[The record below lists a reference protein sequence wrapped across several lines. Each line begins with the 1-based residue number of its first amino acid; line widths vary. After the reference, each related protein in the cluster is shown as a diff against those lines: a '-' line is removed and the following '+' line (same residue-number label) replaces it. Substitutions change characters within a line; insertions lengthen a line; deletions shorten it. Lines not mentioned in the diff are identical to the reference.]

1 MQNNELIFLGANIK
15 AQNILNVDEEYF
27 TNQELK
33 NFVIETKNILNGA
46 KSDPGLQK
54 ILDKIST
61 EALIEFENFC
71 KDKAQEDLNQYFKE
85 IVIELE
91 KNTMRYKCCFSDL
104 FDDRLAIEVDEQYVD
119 TGIQEFNYYL
129 NGGLQKKTLVGIQA
143 ATGKGKT
150 TMLLTLG
157 CNILKKGYNVAFV
170 NLEMNEIEF
179 NNNILS
185 GISDKFS
192 YTDIKMNNNL
202 NHPEFREQLKNEIL
216 SKNIGKS
223 ALIIN
228 NDYEPLSSQ
237 TLEELILKEEKRRNI
252 KFDVILIDY
261 LFLLKTRKEGGK
273 NSQGYEILQKVTQE
287 AHKMSQRNNWAVLSV
302 FQENRQGAKDS
313 KNSDFSN
320 MAGSFNALHD
330 MDNYFKF
337 YQDKVDDHYFVTIR
351 PQKLRQ
357 FGAFDED
364 ADYFNMEYN
373 PQKKIYQIV
382 NKQVKT
388 EFTWKEVFDLPEVHE
403 QLNYPDIAK
412 LMESLNIINL
422 PSSYQKQF
430 SERKKKKNF
439 KGPKNPNKS
448 EADWKKINVGYLIQK
463 KKSPQFYHNTTDL
476 MNDDPEKLFEM

>member
-1 MQNNELIFLGANIK
+1 MMQNNELIFLGANIK

-27 TNQELK
+27 TDQELK
-33 NFVIETKNILNGA
+33 QFVIDSKNLLNGA

-71 KDKAQEDLNQYFKE
+71 KDKTQEDLNQYFKD

-237 TLEELILKEEKRRNI
+237 TLEDLILKEEKRRNI

-273 NSQGYEILQKVTQE
+273 NY
-287 AHKMSQRNNWAVLSV
+287 
-302 FQENRQGAKDS
+302 
-313 KNSDFSN
+313 
-320 MAGSFNALHD
+320 
-330 MDNYFKF
+330 
-337 YQDKVDDHYFVTIR
+337 
-351 PQKLRQ
+351 
-357 FGAFDED
+357 
-364 ADYFNMEYN
+364 
-373 PQKKIYQIV
+373 
-382 NKQVKT
+382 
-388 EFTWKEVFDLPEVHE
+388 
-403 QLNYPDIAK
+403 
-412 LMESLNIINL
+412 
-422 PSSYQKQF
+422 
-430 SERKKKKNF
+430 RK
-439 KGPKNPNKS
+439 
-448 EADWKKINVGYLIQK
+448 
-463 KKSPQFYHNTTDL
+463 
-476 MNDDPEKLFEM
+476 